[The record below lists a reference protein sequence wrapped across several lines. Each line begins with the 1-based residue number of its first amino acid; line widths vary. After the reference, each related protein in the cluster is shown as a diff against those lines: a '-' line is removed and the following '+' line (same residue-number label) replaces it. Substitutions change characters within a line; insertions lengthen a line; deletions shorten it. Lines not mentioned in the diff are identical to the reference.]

1 MTRLAVHAVSAWTRA
16 DAASKGFGTERY
28 TTADISSLCIF
39 FLFQPHV
46 LLVQRGGR
54 RSVR

>member
-1 MTRLAVHAVSAWTRA
+1 MRRVTRLAAHAVSAWAMA

-39 FLFQPHV
+39 LF
-46 LLVQRGGR
+46 RGD
-54 RSVR
+54 